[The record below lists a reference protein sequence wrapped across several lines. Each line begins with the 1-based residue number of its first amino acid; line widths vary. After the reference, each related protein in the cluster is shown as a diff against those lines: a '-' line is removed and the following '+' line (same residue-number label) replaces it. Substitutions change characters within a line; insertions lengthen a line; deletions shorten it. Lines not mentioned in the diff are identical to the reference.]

1 MNSDKDPKFPED
13 LPENLQMLVNA
24 NWEAAKEMPLET
36 MGVVVLEGIYN
47 LLTHL
52 AAIVDDDMAQIPP
65 KDLTIIADTKHG
77 QIVLGCM
84 TEFAIGMTTIISSID
99 QMRAMNPEKYD
110 KIIKEFQSTITNK
123 MAEKEDAIVEEFIR
137 SIPDA
142 FPPEDAASE

>member
-1 MNSDKDPKFPED
+1 
-13 LPENLQMLVNA
+13 MLVNA